1 MTDAELRQITTAI
14 TEGFKTAGA
23 GSNNYNAP
31 RNGGNASL
39 LDIAKD
45 AFDPMKA
52 IFSGAMNTAKQA
64 SSNTLSLGDAAQTV
78 KGIFDSFGEPG
89 RLVGTVFGT
98 LAGVVV
104 ESIDNWRKFSTEG
117 LNFAGNAIGFR
128 EAVMKTGLSFGEF
141 GDSLEKLKPA
151 MFQFGGG
158 LTAGMDAFANYSKT
172 LNSPELQSMLNIM
185 GIMPKEANEILA
197 LQIRMGRQNLNSKS
211 EEDMKAVVKSAVNLA
226 QEMDTMAK
234 LTGISRR
241 ELQKNI
247 ETMENDARVRARLAV
262 LNNDPAMR
270 ASVRAVQNAGAAL
283 PPEVAKLLNESI
295 AGKGVVTSEKMSE
308 LVLTYGP
315 RAAQQMVEIGKL
327 TTSSRKED
335 QDRAAAMTKE
345 LFGILAQDRNKNA
358 EFVAMQ
364 TNGSAMALEAFAE
377 KTGDAYT
384 NYTNQLNKLM
394 SKEGGGMSEAQ
405 AKDEMAKIA
414 QAQSRGMITEDMKVM
429 INGVEETL
437 KATKDNKG
445 EYNMKDP
452 RNIGTQLVAD
462 AQGVLRT
469 VGAETNKVITS
480 LNNSIPQFIKEK
492 DGTVKLH
499 PDTEKMITQS
509 QQPVIDANGNI
520 QSAIPGMLKDV
531 HALFTTTNTTFK
543 DLPANLETAMTN
555 AFKKLFPGKAGG
567 GSVDSGMPY
576 IVGEGGA
583 EMFMPKVDGMIQNNI
598 SSALGNPNLSA
609 ILKNIPAMV
618 SSGSQQVEQAVAQM
632 ASAMPDSNLMIEKL
646 DQISSIMASVDR
658 SMKDAVGHANETAKN
673 TREIGGVVA

>member
-1 MTDAELRQITTAI
+1 MTDAELRQITDAI
-14 TEGFKTAGA
+14 TQGFKTAGA
-23 GSNNYNAP
+23 GSNNYNVP
-31 RNGGNASL
+31 RNGSASL

-89 RLVGTVFGT
+89 RLVGSVFGT

-104 ESIDNWRKFSTEG
+104 ESIDNWRKFSGEG
-117 LNFAGNAIGFR
+117 LNFAGNAIAFR

-158 LTAGMDAFANYSKT
+158 ITAGMDAFANYSRT
-172 LNSPELQSMLNIM
+172 LNSPDLQSMLNIM
-185 GIMPKEANEILA
+185 GILPKEANEILA
-197 LQIRMGRQNLNSKS
+197 LQIRMGRQNLNSTS
-211 EEDMKAVVKSAVNLA
+211 EADMKKVVLSAVNLA

-247 ETMENDARVRARLAV
+247 ETMENDARVRARLAT

-270 ASVRAVQNAGAAL
+270 ESVRAVQNAGSGL

-295 AGKGVVTSEKMSE
+295 AGKGVVTSERMLD
-308 LVLTYGP
+308 LVTTYGP

-327 TTSSRKED
+327 TTSGRKED
-335 QDRAAAMTKE
+335 QARAEAMTKE

-364 TNGSAMALEAFAE
+364 ASGSAMALEAFAE

-394 SKEGGGMSEAQ
+394 DPKGANMSEAQ
-405 AKDEMAKIA
+405 AKAEAYKMA
-414 QAQSRGMITEDMKVM
+414 QAQSKGMITEDMKVM
-429 INGVEETL
+429 INGVEEIL
-437 KATKDNKG
+437 RAKDEKTG
-445 EYNMKDP
+445 EYNTKDP
-452 RNIGTQLVAD
+452 RAIGTQLVVD

-480 LNNSIPQFIKEK
+480 LNNSIPKFIKDK
-492 DGTVKLH
+492 DGTIELD
-499 PDTEKMITQS
+499 PETEKMIVQS
-509 QQPVIDANGNI
+509 QQAVMDKKNV

-555 AFKKLFPGKAGG
+555 AFKKLFPGRAAG

-576 IVGEGGA
+576 VVGEGGA

-618 SSGSQQVEQAVAQM
+618 SSGSQQVEQAVTQM
-632 ASAMPDSNLMIEKL
+632 AQAMPDSNLMIEKL

-673 TREIGGVVA
+673 TREMGGVVA